1 MKSILVIDDNRLIR
15 QTFKSHL
22 TSEGFEVILAADG
35 REGVEQFTKFQPDLV
50 ILDIHLPVINGIE
63 VLKQIREIDGN
74 AYVIMI
80 TAFDDMK
87 TTVSAMKL
95 GAFEY
100 ICKPIDYD
108 ELLLSIRKAQR
119 MQEMDEKLDYL
130 VTEASHEWSIDN
142 IVGRTPQMREVFKTI
157 GMLSRS
163 GATTVLIR
171 GESGTG
177 KELVARA
184 IHYNSI
190 NREEPFVPVNC
201 TALAEG
207 VLESELFGH
216 VRGAFTGAVRDTRGK
231 FEIAQRGTIFLD
243 EIGDISPNIQA
254 KLLRVVENREFSRV
268 GGERIQRTEARIIG
282 ATNRNLEEQV
292 RKGLFREDLYYRLK
306 VVEIKLPPLRERR
319 EDIPE
324 LVAYLLE
331 KVNRHLHTNV
341 RKVPDAVMKML
352 VAYDW
357 KGNVRELENGL
368 TRAVTLAHGDVLL
381 AEHLPLSRPD
391 ALGGSLVTDELTSL
405 KEMERRY
412 ISHVLK
418 QTRWNKS
425 RASDILGI
433 TRPTLDKK
441 IKDYA
446 LVDPRKTRE
455 SSETEGGEAAVEAG
469 SEAETFPEMG

>member
-22 TSEGFEVILAADG
+22 TSEGFDVTLAADG
-35 REGVEQFTKFQPDLV
+35 REGVEQFQKLEPDLV
-50 ILDIHLPVINGIE
+50 ILDIHLPVIDGIE

-87 TTVSAMKL
+87 TTVTAMKL

-163 GATTVLIR
+163 TTTVLIR

-190 NREEPFVPVNC
+190 NREEPFVAVNC

-207 VLESELFGH
+207 ILESELFGH

-268 GGERIQRTEARIIG
+268 GGERTQRTEARIVG
-282 ATNRNLEEQV
+282 ATNRNLEDFV
-292 RKGLFREDLYYRLK
+292 RRGQFREDLYYRLK
-306 VVEIKLPPLRERR
+306 VIEIKLPPLRERR

-324 LVAYLLE
+324 LVAHLLE
-331 KVNRHLHTNV
+331 KVNRQLHTNV
-341 RKVPDAVMKML
+341 RKVPEGVMKTL

-381 AEHLPLSRPD
+381 AEHLPLARSD
-391 ALGGSLVTDELTSL
+391 GLGAGLVTDELTSL

-418 QTRWNKS
+418 QSRWNKS
-425 RASDILGI
+425 RASDVLGI

-441 IKDYA
+441 IKDYG
-446 LVDPRKTRE
+446 LVDPRKSRE
-455 SSETEGGEAAVEAG
+455 GQEADEEEEPAVPG
-469 SEAETFPEMG
+469 IG

>member
-22 TSEGFEVILAADG
+22 TGEGFEVFLAADG
-35 REGVEQFTKFQPDLV
+35 KEGVDKFRELEPDLV
-50 ILDIHLPVINGIE
+50 ILDIHLPVIDGIE
-63 VLKQIREIDGN
+63 VLTQIRAIAPN

-87 TTVSAMKL
+87 TTVTAMKL

-119 MQEMDEKLDYL
+119 MKEMDSKLDYL
-130 VTEASHEWSIDN
+130 VSEASHEWSIDN

-163 GATTVLIR
+163 TTTVLIR

-190 NREEPFVPVNC
+190 NREEPFVAVNC

-216 VRGAFTGAVRDTRGK
+216 VRGAFTGAVRDSRGK
-231 FEIAQRGTIFLD
+231 FEIAQKGTIFLD
-243 EIGDISPNIQA
+243 EIGDISPNLQS

-268 GGERIQRTEARIIG
+268 GGERTQRTEARIIG
-282 ATNRNLEEQV
+282 ATNRNLEDLV
-292 RKGLFREDLYYRLK
+292 RRSQFREDLYYRLK

-319 EDIPE
+319 EDVPD

-331 KVNRHLHTNV
+331 KINRQLHTTV
-341 RKVPDAVMKML
+341 RKVPDTVMRLL
-352 VAYDW
+352 VNYDW
-357 KGNVRELENGL
+357 KGNVRELENAL

-381 AEHLPLSRPD
+381 PEHLPLLRSD
-391 ALGGSLVTDELTSL
+391 AMGATGLVTEELTSL

-418 QTRWNKS
+418 QARWNKS
-425 RASDILGI
+425 RASEILGI

-441 IKDYA
+441 IKDYG
-446 LVDPRKTRE
+446 LVDPRRRRDGQEEE
-455 SSETEGGEAAVEAG
+455 SEEEQAVPG
-469 SEAETFPEMG
+469 IN

>member
-22 TSEGFEVILAADG
+22 TSEGFDVALAADG
-35 REGVEQFTKFQPDLV
+35 REGVEQFQKLQPDLV
-50 ILDIHLPVINGIE
+50 ILDINLPVIDGIE
-63 VLKQIREIDGN
+63 VLKQIREIEKN

-87 TTVSAMKL
+87 TTVTAMKL

-163 GATTVLIR
+163 TTTVLVR

-190 NREEPFVPVNC
+190 NREEPFVAVNC

-207 VLESELFGH
+207 ILESELFGH

-243 EIGDISPNIQA
+243 EIGDISPNLQA

-282 ATNRNLEEQV
+282 ATNRNLEDSV
-292 RKGLFREDLYYRLK
+292 RRGQFREDLYYRLK

-331 KVNRHLHTNV
+331 KVNRQLHTNV
-341 RKVPDAVMKML
+341 RKVPESVMKML

-381 AEHLPLSRPD
+381 AEHLPLLRSD
-391 ALGGSLVTDELTSL
+391 GLGGALVTDELTSL

-412 ISHVLK
+412 IAHVLK
-418 QTRWNKS
+418 QARWNKS

-441 IKDYA
+441 IKDYG
-446 LVDPRKTRE
+446 LVDPRKNRE
-455 SSETEGGEAAVEAG
+455 GQEADEEEEPAVPG
-469 SEAETFPEMG
+469 IG

>member
-22 TSEGFEVILAADG
+22 TSEGFDVDLAADG
-35 REGVEQFTKFQPDLV
+35 IEGVDAFKRIEPDLV
-50 ILDIHLPVINGIE
+50 ILDIHLPGIQGIE
-63 VLKQIREIDGN
+63 VLKQIREIDPK

-87 TTVSAMKL
+87 TTVEAMKR

-108 ELLLSIRKAQR
+108 ELILSIRKAQR
-119 MQEMDEKLDYL
+119 MREMDTKLDYL
-130 VTEASHEWSIDN
+130 VTEASQTWSMDN
-142 IVGRTPQMREVFKTI
+142 IVGRTQQMREVFKTI

-163 GATTVLIR
+163 TTTVLVR

-190 NREEPFVPVNC
+190 NRDEPFVAVNC

-216 VRGAFTGAVRDTRGK
+216 VRGAFTGAVRDSRGK
-231 FEIAQRGTIFLD
+231 IEIAQKGTLFLD
-243 EIGDISPNIQA
+243 EIGDVSPNLQA

-268 GGERIQRTEARIIG
+268 GGERLQRTDARIVG
-282 ATNRNLEEQV
+282 ATNRDLEELV
-292 RKGLFREDLYYRLK
+292 RLGKFREDLYYRLK
-306 VVEIKLPPLRERR
+306 VVEIRLPPLRERR
-319 EDIPE
+319 EDIPD

-341 RKVPDAVMKML
+341 RKVPESVMESL
-352 VAYDW
+352 TNYDW
-357 KGNVRELENGL
+357 KGNVRELENAL

-381 AEHLPLSRPD
+381 AEHLPLVSRD
-391 ALGGSLVTDELTSL
+391 GMEQGFVSDELTSL
-405 KEMERRY
+405 KDMERQY
-412 ISHVLK
+412 IARVLRH
-418 QTRWNKS
+418 TRWNKS
-425 RASDILGI
+425 RASEILGI

-441 IKDYA
+441 IRDYS
-446 LVDPRKTRE
+446 LVDPRKHQD
-455 SSETEGGEAAVEAG
+455 GAG
-469 SEAETFPEMG
+469 DEEQGLRSMG

>member
-22 TSEGFEVILAADG
+22 TSEGFEVTLASDG
-35 REGVEQFTKFQPDLV
+35 REGVEQFQRVQPDLV
-50 ILDIHLPVINGIE
+50 ILDIHLPLIDGIE
-63 VLKQIREIDGN
+63 VLKQIRGLDPN

-87 TTVSAMKL
+87 TTVTAMKL

-142 IVGRTPQMREVFKTI
+142 IVGRTVQMREVFKTI

-184 IHYNSI
+184 IHYNSV
-190 NREEPFVPVNC
+190 NREEPFVAVNC

-231 FEIAQRGTIFLD
+231 FEIAQRGTLFLD
-243 EIGDISPNIQA
+243 EIGDISPNLQA

-282 ATNRNLEEQV
+282 ATNRNLEELV
-292 RKGLFREDLYYRLK
+292 RRGQFREDLYYRLK

-319 EDIPE
+319 DDIPE
-324 LVAYLLE
+324 LVAHLLE
-331 KVNRHLHTNV
+331 KVNRQLHTNV
-341 RKVPDAVMKML
+341 RKVPESVMKML
-352 VAYDW
+352 VTYDW
-357 KGNVRELENGL
+357 KGNVRELENSL
-368 TRAVTLAHGDVLL
+368 TRAVTLSHGDVLL
-381 AEHLPLSRPD
+381 LEHLPLSRPD
-391 ALGGSLVTDELTSL
+391 APGAGLPTDEMTSL

-412 ISHVLK
+412 IGHVLK

-425 RASDILGI
+425 RASDVLGI

-441 IKDYA
+441 IKDYGLA
-446 LVDPRKTRE
+446 DPRKR
-455 SSETEGGEAAVEAG
+455 SEGQEADEEEQTV
-469 SEAETFPEMG
+469 PELG

>member
-22 TSEGFEVILAADG
+22 TSEGFEVSLAADG
-35 REGVEQFTKFQPDLV
+35 REGVEEFRKLEPDLV
-50 ILDIHLPVINGIE
+50 ILDIHLPVLDGLE
-63 VLKQIREIDGN
+63 VLKQIRQIDPH

-80 TAFDDMK
+80 TAFDDMR
-87 TTVSAMKL
+87 TTVEAIKL

-119 MQEMDEKLDYL
+119 VQEMGSKLDYL
-130 VTEASHEWSIDN
+130 VTEASQEWSIDN
-142 IVGRTPQMREVFKTI
+142 IVGRTSPMREVFKTI

-163 GATTVLIR
+163 TTTVLVR

-184 IHYNSI
+184 IHYNSM
-190 NREEPFVPVNC
+190 NREEPFVAVNC

-207 VLESELFGH
+207 LLESELFGH
-216 VRGAFTGAVRDTRGK
+216 VRGAFTGAVRDSRGK

-243 EIGDISPNIQA
+243 EIGDISPNLQA

-268 GGERIQRTEARIIG
+268 GGERVQRTEARIIG
-282 ATNRNLEEQV
+282 ATNRILEDLV
-292 RKGLFREDLYYRLK
+292 RRGQFREDLYYRLK

-319 EDIPE
+319 EDIPD

-331 KVNRHLHTNV
+331 KVNRQLHTNV
-341 RKVPDAVMKML
+341 RKVPEAVMKML
-352 VAYDW
+352 VSYDW
-357 KGNVRELENGL
+357 KGNVRELENAL
-368 TRAVTLAHGDVLL
+368 TRAVTLAHGDVLM
-381 AEHLPLSRPD
+381 AEHLPLRSEG
-391 ALGGSLVTDELTSL
+391 ALTAGLVTDELTSL

-412 ISHVLK
+412 IAHVLR

-441 IKDYA
+441 IKDYG
-446 LVDPRKTRE
+446 LVDPRKSRE
-455 SSETEGGEAAVEAG
+455 GDEEEEEETAVSG
-469 SEAETFPEMG
+469 LN

>member
-15 QTFKSHL
+15 QTFKSQL
-22 TSEGFEVILAADG
+22 TSEGFDVSLASDG
-35 REGVEQFTKFQPDLV
+35 GEGVEQFERVRPDLV
-50 ILDIHLPVINGIE
+50 ILDIHLPVMGGMD
-63 VLKQIREIDGN
+63 VLKRIREMDGK

-87 TTVSAMKL
+87 TTVEAMKV

-119 MQEMDEKLDYL
+119 MQEMDKKLDYL
-130 VTEASHEWSIDN
+130 VTEASQEWSIDN
-142 IVGRTPQMREVFKTI
+142 IVGRTSEMRDVFKTI

-163 GATTVLIR
+163 TTTVLIR

-190 NREEPFVPVNC
+190 NREEPFVAVNC

-216 VRGAFTGAVRDTRGK
+216 VRGAFTGAVRDNRGK
-231 FEIAQRGTIFLD
+231 IEIAQKGTLFLD
-243 EIGDISPNIQA
+243 EIGDISPNLQS
-254 KLLRVVENREFSRV
+254 KLLRVVENREFARV
-268 GGERIQRTEARIIG
+268 GDEKTQRTEARIVA
-282 ATNRNLEEQV
+282 ATNRDLEEHV
-292 RKGLFREDLYYRLK
+292 RQGSFREDLYYRLK
-306 VVEIKLPPLRERR
+306 VVEIKLPALRERR
-319 EDIPE
+319 EDIPD

-331 KVNRHLHTNV
+331 KINRQLHTNV
-341 RKVPDAVMKML
+341 GKVPDSVMKML
-352 VAYDW
+352 VNYDW
-357 KGNVRELENGL
+357 KGNIRELENAL

-381 AEHLPLSRPD
+381 PEHLPLLRST
-391 ALGGSLVTDELTSL
+391 GSGAGLITEELTSL
-405 KEMERRY
+405 KEMEHRY
-412 ISHVLK
+412 IDHVLK

-425 RASDILGI
+425 RTSEILGI

-446 LVDPRKTRE
+446 LSDPRKRKDRPE
-455 SSETEGGEAAVEAG
+455 EEPISELG
-469 SEAETFPEMG
+469 

>member
-22 TSEGFEVILAADG
+22 TSEGFDISLAADG
-35 REGVEQFTKFQPDLV
+35 AEGVKLFEESRPDLV
-50 ILDIHLPVINGIE
+50 ILDIHLPVMGGID
-63 VLKQIREIDGN
+63 VLKRIREIN
-74 AYVIMI
+74 EKAYVIMI

-87 TTVSAMKL
+87 TTVEAMKL

-119 MQEMDEKLDYL
+119 MQEMDVKLDYL
-130 VTEASHEWSIDN
+130 VTEASQEWSIDN
-142 IVGRTPQMREVFKTI
+142 IVGRTQAMRDVFKTI

-163 GATTVLIR
+163 TTTVLIR

-184 IHYNSI
+184 IHYNSM
-190 NREEPFVPVNC
+190 NREEPFVAVNC

-207 VLESELFGH
+207 LLESELFGH

-231 FEIAQRGTIFLD
+231 IEIAQKGTLFLD
-243 EIGDISPNIQA
+243 EIGDISPSLQA
-254 KLLRVVENREFSRV
+254 KLLRVVENREYSRV
-268 GGERIQRTEARIIG
+268 GGEKVERTEARIVG
-282 ATNRNLEEQV
+282 ATNRDLEELV
-292 RKGLFREDLYYRLK
+292 RQGTFREDLYYRLK
-306 VVEIKLPPLRERR
+306 VVEIRLPPLRERR
-319 EDIPE
+319 DDIPD
-324 LVAYLLE
+324 LVAHLLE
-331 KVNRHLHTNV
+331 KINRQLHTNV
-341 RKVPDAVMKML
+341 RKVPESVMKML
-352 VAYDW
+352 VSYDW
-357 KGNVRELENGL
+357 KGNVRELENAL

-381 AEHLPLSRPD
+381 PEHLPLLRSE
-391 ALGGSLVTDELTSL
+391 LGGPSGGLITEELKTL

-412 ISHVLK
+412 IDHVLK

-425 RASDILGI
+425 RTSDILGI

-441 IKDYA
+441 IRDYG
-446 LVDPRKTRE
+446 LVDPRKRGAE
-455 SSETEGGEAAVEAG
+455 NAEAPV
-469 SEAETFPEMG
+469 PDRR